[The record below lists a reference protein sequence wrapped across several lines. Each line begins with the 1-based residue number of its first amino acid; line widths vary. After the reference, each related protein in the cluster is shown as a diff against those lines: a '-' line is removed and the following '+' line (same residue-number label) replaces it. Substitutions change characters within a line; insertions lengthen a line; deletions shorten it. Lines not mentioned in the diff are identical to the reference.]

1 MLTSSFSTGEV
12 CNSIPSVRETPG
24 EMYAGLIRTT
34 TTTPSWCPEFLFN
47 PFHGVM
53 CVTRILSISNIFLAR
68 HNLSSEHW
76 EDLKLLQTFKE
87 DFLSNIISVKELN
100 GFLLKFSSF
109 LFFIFVR
116 SWSSCGSSEYE
127 DEFLCIRYLECDCNH
142 PCWSYKVKLL
152 LCYFILFITNIILC
166 MS

>member
-1 MLTSSFSTGEV
+1 VSLSHHPMFVLTSSFSTGEV
-12 CNSIPSVRETPG
+12 CNSCHSALETPG
-24 EMYAGLIRTT
+24 EISASMIRQTT
-34 TTTPSWCPEFLFN
+34 ITPNCSPRFLFN

-87 DFLSNIISVKELN
+87 DFLSNIISVTD
-100 GFLLKFSSF
+100 FPFSLKLSQK
-109 LFFIFVR
+109 LIILIIFQFR
-116 SWSSCGSSEYE
+116 SWSSCGSSQHE

-142 PCWSYKVKLL
+142 PC
-152 LCYFILFITNIILC
+152 
-166 MS
+166 